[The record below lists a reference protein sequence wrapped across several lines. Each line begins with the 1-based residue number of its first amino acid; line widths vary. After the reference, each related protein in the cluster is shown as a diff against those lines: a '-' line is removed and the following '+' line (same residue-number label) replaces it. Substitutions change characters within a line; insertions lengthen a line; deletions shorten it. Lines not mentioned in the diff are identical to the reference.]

1 MPTPQL
7 HPHSQDRT
15 RGVLARP
22 SRTIHRLVIATS
34 LAALL
39 ALPALVRAQVVV
51 QDAWVRGT
59 SSEQRAT
66 GAFMRLTSPRDV
78 TLVSGSSPVAANVEI
93 HEMKLDQGVMK
104 MRAIAGLPL
113 PAGKP
118 VDLAPGGYHLML
130 MGLKRPLAAGDSVP
144 ISLVVEGA
152 DRTRQTMELTVTV
165 RPLTTPTQSPAQ
177 SPAQAPAHKH

>member
-1 MPTPQL
+1 MPTPAL
-7 HPHSQDRT
+7 PLRFSPAC
-15 RGVLARP
+15 ARP
-22 SRTIHRLVIATS
+22 ARTILR
-34 LAALL
+34 L
-39 ALPALVRAQVVV
+39 ALVASLTALTALPQIVRAQVLV

-59 SSEQRAT
+59 VSEQRAT
-66 GAFMRLTSPRDV
+66 GAFMRLTAPTGA
-78 TLVSGSSPVAANVEI
+78 TLVSGSSPVAASVEI

-104 MRAIAGLPL
+104 MRAISGLPL

-130 MGLKRPLAAGDSVP
+130 MGLKRPLAAGESVP

-152 DRTRQTMELTVTV
+152 DSTRQTMELTVTV
-165 RPLTTPTQSPAQ
+165 RPLTAPAGGAAPAQ